1 MDALLAS
8 REYLKSQIAPKVA
21 KKKELQEQIDAIDK
35 EIAPI
40 EDALAALG
48 KTKSLKKS
56 DVQSVLHKLAKE
68 NPGVDR
74 KTLEDLA
81 KEKLQ
86 KELGFNLRNFAN
98 LAKRCE
104 VKAAA

>member
-1 MDALLAS
+1 MDAIHAS
-8 REYLKSQIAPKVA
+8 REYLKSQIDPKVA
-21 KKKELQEQIDAIDK
+21 KRRELQDLIDALDK

-40 EDALAALG
+40 EDALAALS

-56 DVQSVLHKLAKE
+56 DVHSVLKKLAAE
-68 NPGVDR
+68 NPDTDR
-74 KTLEDLA
+74 QTLEELA

-104 VKAAA
+104 VKTAT